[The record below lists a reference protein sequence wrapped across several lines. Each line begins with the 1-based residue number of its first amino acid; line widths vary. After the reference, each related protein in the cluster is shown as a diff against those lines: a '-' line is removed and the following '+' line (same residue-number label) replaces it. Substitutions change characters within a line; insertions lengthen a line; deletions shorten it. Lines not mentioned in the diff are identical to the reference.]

1 MVPTI
6 DVAAAIARES
16 GVLLREG
23 FGRKRQLDFKSRAE
37 LVTDMDLASER
48 LIVERIA
55 AHYPDHQ
62 IITEEGGGREEQS
75 RFVWLVDPLDGT
87 NNYAHGNPF
96 FTVSIALLEDN
107 ELQLGVVY
115 APMQD
120 ECFTAVRGGP
130 ALLNDKSVQVSEI
143 TELRYA
149 QVSTGFPY
157 SRWTDGVTNVPE
169 TAEMIMRCQDV
180 RRMGSAA
187 LDLCY
192 VAAGRHDAHWELVLK
207 PWDSAAGA
215 LIVMMA
221 GGQVSSCAGEP
232 YTPFEGG
239 IVAANPGL
247 HGAIVGV
254 LAEAG
259 RQ

>member
-1 MVPTI
+1 ML
-6 DVAAAIARES
+6 DVVTAIAREA
-16 GVLLREG
+16 GGLLRGG
-23 FGRKRQLDFKSRAE
+23 FGSKRQLDFKSRAE

-55 AHYPDHQ
+55 AHYPDHH
-62 IITEEGGGREEQS
+62 IITEEGGGRERTS

-96 FTVSIALLEDN
+96 FSVSIALLKDQ

-120 ECFTAVRGGP
+120 ECFTAVRGSP
-130 ALLNDKSVQVSEI
+130 ALLNDQPLRVSDI

-149 QVSTGFPY
+149 QLSTGFPY
-157 SRWTDGVTNVPE
+157 GRWSGPITNVPE
-169 TAEMIMRCQDV
+169 TAAMVMRCQDV

-192 VAAGRHDAHWELVLK
+192 VAAGRNDGHWELVLQ

-221 GGQVSSCAGEP
+221 GGHVSDCTGEP
-232 YTPFEGG
+232 YSPFRGG
-239 IVAANPGL
+239 IIAANREL
-247 HGAIVGV
+247 HEAIAGV
-254 LAEAG
+254 LAEAS
-259 RQ
+259 R